1 MAEAD
6 LESVIRQTAKAQNKA
21 LMEAAKK
28 RHGQLMA
35 KAASAK
41 DKEAKARLKL
51 HGQKHHGARDRDRQ
65 TIAEFRRERRRQLCA
80 GDQEGAGS
88 AAGQEAREDEGR
100 LILRSRLQRCAAIP

>member
-28 RHGQLMA
+28 RHGQWMA

-41 DKEAKARLKL
+41 DKEAKARFKL
-51 HGQKHHGARDRDRQ
+51 MARSTMEHATATAKRLRNS
-65 TIAEFRRERRRQLCA
+65 AENAADSYTRAMKKALEA
-80 GDQEGAGS
+80 PAKKPSKAKEG
-88 AAGQEAREDEGR
+88 
-100 LILRSRLQRCAAIP
+100 

>member
-6 LESVIRQTAKAQNKA
+6 LESVIRQTAKAQNKV

-41 DKEAKARLKL
+41 DKEAKARFKML
-51 HGQKHHGARDRDRQ
+51 ARSTMEHATATAKRLRNSS
-65 TIAEFRRERRRQLCA
+65 EN
-80 GDQEGAGS
+80 
-88 AAGQEAREDEGR
+88 AADSF
-100 LILRSRLQRCAAIP
+100 SRAMKKALEVPAKKPAKAKDD

>member
-51 HGQKHHGARDRDRQ
+51 MARSTMEHATATAKRLRNS
-65 TIAEFRRERRRQLCA
+65 AEN
-80 GDQEGAGS
+80 
-88 AAGQEAREDEGR
+88 AADSYARAMKKALEAPARKPAKTKED
-100 LILRSRLQRCAAIP
+100 

>member
-28 RHGQLMA
+28 KHGQLMA

-41 DKEAKARLKL
+41 DKEAKARFKL
-51 HGQKHHGARDRDRQ
+51 MARSTMEHATATAKRLRNS
-65 TIAEFRRERRRQLCA
+65 AEN
-80 GDQEGAGS
+80 
-88 AAGQEAREDEGR
+88 AADSYSRAMKKALEAQPAKKPAKAKDD
-100 LILRSRLQRCAAIP
+100 

>member
-41 DKEAKARLKL
+41 EAKARFKL
-51 HGQKHHGARDRDRQ
+51 MAKSTMEHATATAKRLRNS
-65 TIAEFRRERRRQLCA
+65 AEN
-80 GDQEGAGS
+80 
-88 AAGQEAREDEGR
+88 AADSF
-100 LILRSRLQRCAAIP
+100 SRAMKKALEVPAKKPAKTKDD

>member
-6 LESVIRQTAKAQNKA
+6 LESVIRQTAKTQNKA

-41 DKEAKARLKL
+41 DKEAKARFKL
-51 HGQKHHGARDRDRQ
+51 LAKSTMEHATATAKRLRNSAENAADSYARA
-65 TIAEFRRERRRQLCA
+65 IKKALEVPP
-80 GDQEGAGS
+80 
-88 AAGQEAREDEGR
+88 ARKPAKAKDD
-100 LILRSRLQRCAAIP
+100 

>member
-41 DKEAKARLKL
+41 DKEAKARFKL
-51 HGQKHHGARDRDRQ
+51 LAKTTMEHATTTAKRLRNSAENAADSYAR
-65 TIAEFRRERRRQLCA
+65 AMKKALEMPA
-80 GDQEGAGS
+80 GKPAK
-88 AAGQEAREDEGR
+88 AKED
-100 LILRSRLQRCAAIP
+100 

>member
-41 DKEAKARLKL
+41 NKEAKARFKL
-51 HGQKHHGARDRDRQ
+51 MARSTMEHATATAKRLRNSAENAADSYARAIKKALEIPPQKPGKAK
-65 TIAEFRRERRRQLCA
+65 
-80 GDQEGAGS
+80 
-88 AAGQEAREDEGR
+88 ED
-100 LILRSRLQRCAAIP
+100 

>member
-6 LESVIRQTAKAQNKA
+6 LESIIRQTAKAQNKA

-41 DKEAKARLKL
+41 DKEAKARFRLLAKSTMEHASATAKRL
-51 HGQKHHGARDRDRQ
+51 RNSAENAADSYARA
-65 TIAEFRRERRRQLCA
+65 IKKAAETPPA
-80 GDQEGAGS
+80 KK
-88 AAGQEAREDEGR
+88 AAKAKDD
-100 LILRSRLQRCAAIP
+100 

>member
-1 MAEAD
+1 MADAD

-41 DKEAKARLKL
+41 DKEAKARFKL
-51 HGQKHHGARDRDRQ
+51 MAKTTMEHATATAKRLRNSAENAADSYAR
-65 TIAEFRRERRRQLCA
+65 
-80 GDQEGAGS
+80 
-88 AAGQEAREDEGR
+88 
-100 LILRSRLQRCAAIP
+100 AIKKALDVPAKKPAKAKAD

>member
-41 DKEAKARLKL
+41 DKEAKARFKL
-51 HGQKHHGARDRDRQ
+51 LARSTMEHATATAKRLRNS
-65 TIAEFRRERRRQLCA
+65 AEN
-80 GDQEGAGS
+80 
-88 AAGQEAREDEGR
+88 AADSYTRAIKKAMEVPTRKPAKAKED
-100 LILRSRLQRCAAIP
+100 

>member
-6 LESVIRQTAKAQNKA
+6 LESVIRQTAKAQHKA

-41 DKEAKARLKL
+41 DKEAKARFKL
-51 HGQKHHGARDRDRQ
+51 LARTTMEHATATAKRLRNS
-65 TIAEFRRERRRQLCA
+65 AENAADSFSRAMKKALEIPA
-80 GDQEGAGS
+80 KKPPKTKGD
-88 AAGQEAREDEGR
+88 
-100 LILRSRLQRCAAIP
+100 

>member
-41 DKEAKARLKL
+41 DKEAKARFKL
-51 HGQKHHGARDRDRQ
+51 LARSTMEHATATAKRLRNS
-65 TIAEFRRERRRQLCA
+65 AEN
-80 GDQEGAGS
+80 
-88 AAGQEAREDEGR
+88 AADSFSRAMKKALEVPAKKPAKTKED
-100 LILRSRLQRCAAIP
+100 